1 MEENNAYNNEYITED
16 DTEYVMDMEGKNGI
30 AETERLK
37 RQGLLITKALHHV
50 LLPDGFAPQRGRV
63 VDLACG
69 ACEWGLQVADV
80 LGDGV
85 EVIGVDIN
93 MSSLEYGNK
102 LASMKRKTNVEFR
115 RMNIL
120 QPLRFDDESCD
131 LVHARFAVGILPIAY
146 WKTLIAE
153 CYRILK
159 PGGILRMI
167 EPGPNIIDASPTQHE
182 LNALVLRSLYKA
194 GKTFSPYEYG
204 VLSAIN
210 RLIAQSHFAKPELS
224 SFILD
229 YSIWA
234 PLYEPLTEDFILSV
248 KMMKPFL
255 LKYGD
260 VTEQEFDHLL
270 VGSIEEMRY
279 PEYSA
284 LWNIG
289 IVQTQKLIK

>member
-1 MEENNAYNNEYITED
+1 MQGD
-16 DTEYVMDMEGKNGI
+16 DEYVMDVYGDNGI

-37 RQGLLITKALHHV
+37 RQGLLITKALP
-50 LLPDGFAPQRGRV
+50 LLPAHFAPQRGRV

-69 ACEWGLQVADV
+69 AGEWCLRVADV

-85 EVIGVDIN
+85 EVIGIDLN
-93 MSSLEYGNK
+93 MSALEYCNK
-102 LASMKRKTNVEFR
+102 LASMKRKTNLEFR
-115 RMNIL
+115 RMNVL
-120 QPLRFDDESCD
+120 RPLKFDDASCD
-131 LVHARFAVGILPIAY
+131 LVHARFIVGVLPIEY
-146 WKTLIAE
+146 WKAFIDE

-167 EPGPNIIDASPTQHE
+167 EPGPNIIDASPIQHE
-182 LNALVLRSLYKA
+182 LNALVLRALYKA

-210 RLIAQSHFAKPELS
+210 RLLAQSDFAKPELS

-234 PLYEPLTEDFILSV
+234 PLYEPLTEDFILSAR
-248 KMMKPFL
+248 MLKPFL

-260 VTEQEFDHLL
+260 TTEQEFDRLL
-270 VGSIEEMRY
+270 SGSIEEMRY

-289 IVQTQKLIK
+289 VVQSQKPVQ